1 MNVVFLGVYRTS
13 SAGKRCMRFHL
24 RWMSLHPVEA
34 FACQLLEIE
43 DDNIYWHVSCFTESY
58 PKASVSTNFN
68 GFFGTRQLVSQYC
81 SWYTRSLFVML
92 GFAHNKKKD
101 RTNNKNYYTIFRM
114 KIRPVFRSC
123 VWTRGINLMELDSHS
138 RDSKEKINR
147 KVRAIFRVAC
157 RLQQTVCGIW
167 SIFNF

>member
-68 GFFGTRQLVSQYC
+68 GFSARGNMFRNIVHGILVRCLWCWGSH
-81 SWYTRSLFVML
+81 TI
-92 GFAHNKKKD
+92 KKD

-138 RDSKEKINR
+138 RDSQEKINR
-147 KVRAIFRVAC
+147 NVRAIFRVAC

-167 SIFNF
+167 LIFNF

>member
-68 GFFGTRQLVSQYC
+68 GFSARGNLFRNIVHGILVRCLWCWGSHTIKKRIEQTTRIIIQFSEWKYDPFSV
-81 SWYTRSLFVML
+81 R
-92 GFAHNKKKD
+92 
-101 RTNNKNYYTIFRM
+101 
-114 KIRPVFRSC
+114 VFEQ
-123 VWTRGINLMELDSHS
+123 GE
-138 RDSKEKINR
+138 
-147 KVRAIFRVAC
+147 
-157 RLQQTVCGIW
+157 
-167 SIFNF
+167 SI